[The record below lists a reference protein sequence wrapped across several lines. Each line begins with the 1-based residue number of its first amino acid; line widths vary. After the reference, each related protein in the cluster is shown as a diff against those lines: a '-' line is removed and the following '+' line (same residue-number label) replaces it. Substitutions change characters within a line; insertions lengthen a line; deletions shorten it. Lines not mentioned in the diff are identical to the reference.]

1 MKKILILICL
11 TFFSFSKAFAVT
23 LYDALNQT
31 YQNNIQLNA
40 ERESL
45 KASEEDVNISK
56 SNYKPS
62 LTLSGSKSQ
71 EDTTKLTNQ
80 SGGSAAISDVDPLTT
95 SIKLEQTII
104 DFGRGLEL
112 KKSITGL
119 DLAKAKLIKKEQEVL
134 LSAINAYSGLIL
146 AREKLDI
153 NEKNLNLLNR
163 QVENDKIRL
172 DRGQITI
179 TDLAQSESS
188 LAGAQAQFTQAQSD
202 LLIAK
207 LTYENI
213 IGKITN
219 PNNLQKSSNSIVN
232 IPTSLK
238 EAIDLSKQNNPDIKI
253 AKFDLEQSEKDLAI
267 AKSDLAPTASLSLER
282 SYAEDVSSTIDER
295 EKDIL
300 KATVSW
306 PFYSGGKKFS
316 TINKN
321 SNLSTR
327 QRLLLDDA
335 VRTNETNVSSMWS
348 SLESSKSFLASVK
361 AQVRA
366 AQIANDGIVAEY
378 ERGSRTTLDVIQSNA
393 LLLSAQISLAS
404 SEKNYLMAQ
413 YNLLKA
419 VGLLNSQYLNLK

>member
-11 TFFSFSKAFAVT
+11 TLFGFSKAFAVT

-146 AREKLDI
+146 AREKLNI

-219 PNNLQKSSNSIVN
+219 PNDLQKNSNSIVN

-238 EAIDLSKQNNPDIKI
+238 EAIDLSKQHNPDIKI
-253 AKFDLEQSEKDLAI
+253 AKFDLEQSEKDLSI

-335 VRTNETNVSSMWS
+335 IRTNETNVSSMWS

-366 AQIANDGIVAEY
+366 AKIANDGIVAEY

-393 LLLSAQISLAS
+393 LLLAAQISLAS
-404 SEKNYLMAQ
+404 SEKNYLVAQ

-419 VGLLNSQYLNLK
+419 VGLLNSQYLKLK

>member
-1 MKKILILICL
+1 MKKILIIVSL
-11 TFFSFSKAFAVT
+11 TLFNFNNVSAVT

-40 ERESL
+40 ERENL

-56 SNYKPS
+56 SDYKPS
-62 LTLSGSKSQ
+62 LTLSGSKSK
-71 EDTTKLTNQ
+71 ENTNKLTNQ
-80 SGGSAAISDVDPLTT
+80 SGGDSTISDVDPFTA
-95 SIKLEQTII
+95 SIKLEQTIL

-119 DLAKAKLIKKEQEVL
+119 DLAKAKFLKKEQDVL
-134 LSAINAYSGLIL
+134 HSAIEAYSNLIL
-146 AREKLDI
+146 TREELDI
-153 NEKNLNLLNR
+153 NGKNLNLLNR

-188 LAGAQAQFTQAQSD
+188 LAGAQAQFAQAKSD

-213 IGKITN
+213 IGKISD
-219 PNNLQKSSNSIVN
+219 PDQLKKNLNAIVD
-232 IPTSLK
+232 IPTSLN
-238 EAIDLSKQNNPDIKI
+238 ESINLSKQNNPDIKI
-253 AKFDLEQSEKDLAI
+253 AKFDLAQSEKDLAI
-267 AKSDLAPTASLSLER
+267 SKSDLVPTASLSIER
-282 SYAEDVSSTIDER
+282 FYADDISSTIDER

-306 PFYSGGKKFS
+306 PFYSGGKKRS

-321 SNLSTR
+321 SNLTIR
-327 QRLLLDDA
+327 KRLLLDDV
-335 VRTNETNVSSMWS
+335 VRTNETIVASAWS
-348 SLESSKSFLASVK
+348 SLESSKGFLNSVK

-366 AQIANDGIVAEY
+366 AQIANDGIAAEY

-413 YNLLKA
+413 YNLLKS
-419 VGLLNSQYLNLK
+419 VGLLSSQHLKLK